1 MAEDKVAL
9 VREFYES
16 LSDSDKTKIT
26 NITKTIDYRF
36 VRRGFGNETLIKN
49 TIVGIMRLRT
59 QPVAERF
66 TPLVEKKY
74 KDSIQFRIDILAA
87 LPNNNCTDKSKTK
100 LFMEIWTMQ
109 LANEYDMS
117 RRKRIYVK
125 YQHQDNNINEM
136 WACISA
142 ANVVEQVCRI
152 GLSLDEI
159 CKILIHKIVP
169 PEYFHHPVK
178 VNKVVARSRPRR
190 TTPYEMEAYAAMA
203 SPAMAMALASKSRRN
218 GRTRVVENSL
228 INLSTGLAKPM
239 AKKPAPPMNLLDAPP
254 YTRAEIEANLASVFE
269 GGKRSRKTRKQRKAR
284 RTMKRKN

>member
-26 NITKTIDYRF
+26 NITKTIPIFHIRLGVGIDI
-36 VRRGFGNETLIKN
+36 IKN
-49 TIVGIMRLRT
+49 TIVGIMKLRT
-59 QPVAERF
+59 QPIAERF
-66 TPLVEKKY
+66 TSLIGNKY
-74 KDSIQFRIDILAA
+74 KDSGQFRNDILAA
-87 LPNNNCTDKSKTK
+87 LPNNNCTDKSKTG

-109 LANEYDMS
+109 IANEYDMS
-117 RRKRIYVK
+117 SRKRIYRK
-125 YQHQDNNINEM
+125 YAEQDNNINEM
-136 WACISA
+136 SACIPA
-142 ANVVEQVCRI
+142 ANVVEQVCKI
-152 GLSLDEI
+152 GLSLEEI
-159 CKILIHKIVP
+159 SSILVKSVIP
-169 PEYFHHPVK
+169 SEYFQQRVRVK
-178 VNKVVARSRPRR
+178 SNATGARPRR
-190 TTPYEMEAYAAMA
+190 TTPYGMEAYAAMA